1 MQNLNLSV
9 YTKFSKDSEKSMWIK
24 KNRELLSI
32 LLLLLLAFVCR
43 VLFLGEQSLWLDESV
58 IYIQTKQKS
67 VWDVYRSVMEY
78 EGHIGPVYHM
88 LNYFFTKLFG
98 FSEWAMRFPSALYGT
113 ITVYLTYI
121 ITVTLFSKRTALYAT
136 LIMAVS
142 PLHIWYSQEARMFSL
157 WSMFI
162 LLTVYLF
169 IKIIQSDKFEI
180 KLWLLMTLF
189 VALSIWT
196 FLNSIFIFFAMGVY
210 LLINVKRDHKT
221 LIYFTLSMI
230 IAGCSYFPALY
241 SLITRDITEV
251 ATDIGGIRKSSIFDF
266 VYAFYVYN
274 VGTTFGP
281 PLIKIRALLSLG
293 SVAAIKTILR
303 EHGGLILISMSGY
316 GTLFVYALSKIF
328 KKYQEKEHRFL
339 LMVLFIPLIV
349 VFAITYL
356 STLVPFNI
364 RYILALLPFYIIL
377 LGYGIDKL
385 SNSKRI
391 LVVGFCLI
399 ISTISLYNYH
409 FNPAYAKID
418 FRSVVCNLKEIANP
432 NDKMII
438 VHESAGPIFEYYD
451 SGKEFEPYVMNQDH
465 QYERYKK
472 IIDSS
477 TDRLIYFK
485 SIVIQ
490 QYDRDL
496 LHKLEKEISEKFI
509 EVERETKHRYC
520 EIIVYKKRK
529 I

>member
-1 MQNLNLSV
+1 
-9 YTKFSKDSEKSMWIK
+9 MWIK
-24 KNRELLSI
+24 KNRELYSI

-43 VLFLGEQSLWLDESV
+43 VLFLGEQSLWLDEAV
-58 IYIQTKQKS
+58 IYIQTKQKN
-67 VWDVYRSVMEY
+67 VLDVYRNVMEY

-98 FSEWAMRFPSALYGT
+98 FSEWALRFPSALYGT
-113 ITVYLTYI
+113 ITVYLTYKI
-121 ITVTLFSKRTALYAT
+121 AKTLFSWRIALYAA
-136 LIMAVS
+136 LILAVS
-142 PLHIWYSQEARMFSL
+142 PFHIWYSQEARMFSL
-157 WSMFI
+157 WGMFI
-162 LLTVYLF
+162 LITVYLF

-189 VALSIWT
+189 AALSIWT

-230 IAGCSYFPALY
+230 IAACSCIPALY
-241 SLITRDITEV
+241 SLIIRDTTEV
-251 ATDIGGIRKSSIFDF
+251 ATKIGGIRKPSIFDF
-266 VYAFYVYN
+266 VYAFYVFN

-293 SVAAIKTILR
+293 SVTAIKTILR
-303 EHGGLILISMSGY
+303 DHGAVIIISMSGY

-328 KKYQEKEHRFL
+328 KKYQETAHRFL
-339 LMVLFIPLIV
+339 LMILFLPLIV

-377 LGYGIDKL
+377 LCFGIDKL
-385 SNSKRI
+385 SKIKRY

-399 ISTISLYNYH
+399 FSAISLYNYH
-409 FNPAYAKID
+409 FNPDYAKID
-418 FRSVVCNLKEIANP
+418 FRSVVSNLKEIADP

-438 VHESAGPIFEYYD
+438 VHESAAPLFNYYD
-451 SGKEFEPYVMNQDH
+451 SDKEFESYVVNQDH
-465 QYERYKK
+465 QYESFKK

-485 SIVIQ
+485 SLVIQ
-490 QYDRDL
+490 QYDRAL
-496 LHKLEKEISEKFI
+496 LHKVEKEISEKFI
-509 EVERETKHRYC
+509 EVDRVTKPKYC

-529 I
+529 L